1 MSQIESLTPP
11 GAVLSDIPPV
21 APATSFDPAKTI
33 LPVIGAVSF
42 VHLIN
47 DLIQAIL
54 PSIYPLLKTGYAL
67 SFTQIGMITLA
78 FQMTA
83 SLLQPGIGLYTD
95 KHPKP

>member
-1 MSQIESLTPP
+1 MSQLETLTPA

-21 APATSFDPAKTI
+21 APATSFDPTKTI